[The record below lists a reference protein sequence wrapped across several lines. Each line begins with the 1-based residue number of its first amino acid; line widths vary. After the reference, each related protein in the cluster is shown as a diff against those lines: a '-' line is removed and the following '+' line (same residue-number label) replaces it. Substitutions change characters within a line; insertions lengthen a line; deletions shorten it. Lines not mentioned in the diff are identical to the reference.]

1 MWSAGPVSDR
11 EHFEAVARDAWEPLR
26 RYLRRRT
33 DPATADDVLSDTLL
47 VAWRRRAELPD
58 PALPW
63 LFGIAR
69 NALANAH
76 RAGRRQR
83 RVAGKVAT
91 LDPPVEVTE
100 PAGDDIALH
109 AALAELSETDREVI
123 RLWAWEQLAPAEIG
137 IVLDI
142 TPNAASIRL
151 HRARE
156 KLRAELRKIQDRAG
170 HEPDEGRQP

>member
-47 VAWRRRAELPD
+47 VAWRRREELPD

-100 PAGDDIALH
+100 PAGDDIELH

-123 RLWAWEQLAPAEIG
+123 RLWAWEQLAPGEIG

-156 KLRAELRKIQDRAG
+156 KLRAELRKIQERAG